1 MKELL
6 KIAAKGVLKVT
17 DKALTGGVYHN
28 LNEETKVSKEGS
40 FDVNKFIR
48 TLTGS
53 TIPVILLI
61 CLLKG
66 WVTLEEVKSILK
78 VFSL

>member
-6 KIAAKGVLKVT
+6 KVAAKGVLKVT
-17 DKALTGGVYHN
+17 DKALTGGIYHN
-28 LNEETKVSKEGS
+28 IKEETKVSEKGS
-40 FDVNKFIR
+40 FDVNKFVR

-61 CLLKG
+61 ALLKG
-66 WVTLEEVKSILK
+66 WVTLEEVKSIIK
-78 VFSL
+78 VFGL